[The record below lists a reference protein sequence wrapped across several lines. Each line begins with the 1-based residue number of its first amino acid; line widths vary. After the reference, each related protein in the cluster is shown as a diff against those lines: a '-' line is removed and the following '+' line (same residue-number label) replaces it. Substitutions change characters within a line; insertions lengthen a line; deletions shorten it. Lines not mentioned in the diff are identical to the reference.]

1 VVIVSFIIPLI
12 VLYGGISSGT
22 RLPSILIY
30 DCEKD
35 FDKIMFGIM
44 VIIKKKDNNIIK
56 FLFIIIYNII
66 YK

>member
-22 RLPSILIY
+22 ILPSILIY

-35 FDKIMFGIM
+35 FDKLIVGIM
-44 VIIKKKDNNIIK
+44 VIMKKKDNNIIQ

>member
-22 RLPSILIY
+22 TLPSILIY

-35 FDKIMFGIM
+35 FDKLMVGIM
-44 VIIKKKDNNIIK
+44 VIMRKKDNNIIQ